1 MSTELI
7 EQKENKSIKEKN
19 HDVDECEVSIWCK
32 FDECEVSIWCKNSTT
47 THDDDILVN

>member
-19 HDVDECEVSIWCK
+19 HDVDECKVSIWY
-32 FDECEVSIWCKNSTT
+32 KNSTA
-47 THDDDILVN
+47 THDDDILLVN

>member
-19 HDVDECEVSIWCK
+19 HDVDECEVSIR
-32 FDECEVSIWCKNSTT
+32 CKNSTT